1 MEILAL
7 VGLIPNSPLESLVVV
22 NKVKTTLYSLLKK
35 EVSTKITRSNHPEL
49 LSAIMLPLER
59 YPFKL

>member
-1 MEILAL
+1 METLTL
-7 VGLIPNSPLESLVVV
+7 VGLIPNSPLEPLVVV
-22 NKVKTTLYSLLKK
+22 NKVKITLYSLLKK

-49 LSAIMLPLER
+49 LSAMLPLER